1 MDRAGVCQRLYE
13 IMTTSDIIANLRE
26 EARSRGLTISEIAR
40 RSGIGR
46 SRVSEILNGRRLNA
60 TFRTL
65 ARLADAIGIDIVTKS
80 R

>member
-1 MDRAGVCQRLYE
+1 
-13 IMTTSDIIANLRE
+13 MTTSDIIANLRE

>member
-1 MDRAGVCQRLYE
+1 
-13 IMTTSDIIANLRE
+13 MTSSDIIRKLRD
-26 EARSRGLTISEIAR
+26 EARARGMTHAEIAR

-60 TFRTL
+60 TIRTL
-65 ARLADAIGIDIVTKS
+65 ARLADAIGIEIVTKS